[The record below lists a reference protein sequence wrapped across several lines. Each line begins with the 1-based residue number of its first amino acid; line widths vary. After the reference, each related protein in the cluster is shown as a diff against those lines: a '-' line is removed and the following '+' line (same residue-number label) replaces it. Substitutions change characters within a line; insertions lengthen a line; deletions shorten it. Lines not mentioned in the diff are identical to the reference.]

1 MTQDFNFAST
11 NLFNTITYFI
21 FFSLVIAISIFGFI
35 FIIRLMK
42 KLKKFDN
49 GTPEMQKIHNFIKL
63 GSIAY
68 LKRQYKTIGIVLS
81 IIFAILITIDIGIFL
96 LTGHISAI
104 GISFLI
110 GAVSSLAASYISMIA
125 STMTNVKVTQACK
138 ESIKEALKI
147 GFNSGLIIGIAVIAA
162 SLLGISLLYIIFNF
176 TIANILGFGFGSSF
190 AALFA
195 QLGGGIFTKGADIGA
210 DIVGK
215 LENGLPEDD
224 YRNPAV
230 IADNVGDNVGDCAG
244 RGADLFESSSAN
256 NLGAMIIGVS
266 LSAITNNPLFIIF
279 SLISRALGIIAAI
292 IGSYFVKMKDENSEP
307 IEAFT
312 RGLAVTSIA
321 CIGFFFLLTIL
332 SFSDG
337 WWLLFICSVF
347 GISLGIST
355 YFIVAFYTSSKYR
368 PVKEIIKSSE
378 TGAATNVISGFAVGL
393 ESTTIPV
400 ITYVFAIIVC
410 YFLGY
415 QYGVISGFNPALG
428 GVFGITVATMGLLA
442 ITTIILAFDGF
453 GPVSDNAAG
462 IAEMSHLGEKVRK
475 NLDRLDSVGN
485 TTKALAKG
493 FGMTCAALSA
503 IVLFEAYLE
512 EAKLL
517 DINIYHPIIM
527 ISLFLG
533 ATLPFFFSSL
543 AIRSTGIA
551 AYAMIKEIKN
561 QFTKDPGILL
571 GTSIPDYV
579 RCIDVATKVS
589 LKQMIFPSLV
599 TILTPLLL
607 GFLFGAGSIAAF
619 LISGTIS
626 GILLGFVMNTG
637 GGALDNAKKAIE
649 EGIFGGKGSTAHS
662 AAVVG
667 DTFGDPLKDTAG
679 PSLHIFI
686 KVINTVSITFVPL
699 FLIFGGIIKL

>member
-1 MTQDFNFAST
+1 MFQDFIFTTLNADF
-11 NLFNTITYFI
+11 IIYVI
-21 FFSLVIAISIFGFI
+21 FFTLVIAISVFGFV
-35 FIIRLMK
+35 FILLIMK
-42 KLKKFDN
+42 KLKKLDN
-49 GTPEMQKIHNFIKL
+49 GSPEMQKIHNIIKL
-63 GSIAY
+63 GSKAY
-68 LKRQYKTIGIVLS
+68 LKRQYKTIGLVLAIIFIILLS
-81 IIFAILITIDIGIFL
+81 IDLIIIFSSGQM
-96 LTGHISAI
+96 SVI
-104 GISFLI
+104 GISFLVGAISSI
-110 GAVSSLAASYISMIA
+110 GASYISMIA
-125 STMTNVKVTQACK
+125 STMANVKVTQACK
-138 ESIKEALKI
+138 ESIREALKI
-147 GFNSGLIIGIAVIAA
+147 GFDSGLIIGITVISA
-162 SLLGISLLYIIFNF
+162 SLLGISILYIIYNF
-176 TIANILGFGFGSSF
+176 SIANILGFGFGSSF

-215 LENGLPEDD
+215 LEERLPEDD

-230 IADNVGDNVGDCAG
+230 IADMVGDNVGDCAG

-256 NLGAMIIGVS
+256 NLGAMVIGVS
-266 LSAITNNPLFIIF
+266 LSYLTNNPLFIIF
-279 SLISRALGIIAAI
+279 SLISRALGLLAAI
-292 IGSYFVKMKDENSEP
+292 IGSYFVKMKREDTEP
-307 IEAFT
+307 IKAFT
-312 RGLAVTSIA
+312 RGLTATSIF
-321 CIGFFFLLTIL
+321 CVIFFFILTLL
-332 SFSDG
+332 SFGDV

-347 GISLGIST
+347 GICLGIST
-355 YFIVAFYTSSKYR
+355 YFIVAFYTSSQYR

-393 ESTTIPV
+393 ESTMIPI
-400 ITYVFAIIVC
+400 ITYVVAIIFC
-410 YFLGY
+410 YILGY
-415 QYGVISGFNPALG
+415 HYGLLTGLNPTLG
-428 GVFGITVATMGLLA
+428 GVFGITVATLGLLA

-453 GPVSDNAAG
+453 GPISDNAAG
-462 IAEMSHLGEKVRK
+462 IAEMSHLGEEVRR

-512 EAKLL
+512 QAKLL
-517 DINIYHPIIM
+517 DINIYNPVIM
-527 ISLFLG
+527 ISLFIG
-533 ATLPFFFSSL
+533 AALPFFFSSL

-561 QFTKDPGILL
+561 QFTKDPGILA
-571 GTSIPDYV
+571 GTSSPNYV
-579 RCIDVATKVS
+579 NCIDIATKVS
-589 LKQMIFPSLV
+589 LKQMIFPSLI
-599 TILTPLLL
+599 TIATPLLL
-607 GFLFGAGSIAAF
+607 GFLFGAASIAAF

-649 EGIFGGKGSTAHS
+649 GGIFGGKGSTAHS

-686 KVINTVSITFVPL
+686 KVINTISITFVPL
-699 FLIFGGIIKL
+699 FLIFGGLITL